1 MVDLDLI
8 VAGHCT
14 QLERFTRRDGAWRP
28 IEFPSLVAV
37 IRHPNLGVV
46 LFDTG
51 YAPRFATA
59 TARWPY
65 RLYSLLLPVSCTPW
79 DTVLTQ
85 LADRGIE
92 PDHVRTIVL
101 SHLHGDHV
109 GGLRDFPSARILLGA
124 GALPA
129 GWRDRSAWRN
139 TAHGFVPAL
148 LPDDVERRVEYPA
161 PDSVVCTGLGGVL
174 DSGADPFG
182 DGSVVTVPLPGHT
195 DGHQGLWLPTEGPD
209 GVLLVGDA
217 CWSERAYT
225 HGELPAGFILRSGDE
240 QSYRAVLADLTRL
253 HRARPDLLIV
263 PSHCWPSIRRA
274 QAVLGG

>member
-1 MVDLDLI
+1 MVGVDLI

-14 QLERFTRRDGAWRP
+14 QLERFTRSGGAWWP

-37 IRHPNLGVV
+37 IRHPTAGVV

-65 RLYSLLLPVSCTPW
+65 RLYPLLLPVTCAPW
-79 DTVLTQ
+79 DTVLSQ
-85 LADRGIE
+85 LADRGINPGE
-92 PDHVRTIVL
+92 VRTIVL

-109 GGLRDFPSARILLGA
+109 SGLRDFPEARILLGA
-124 GALPA
+124 GALPD
-129 GWRDRSAWRN
+129 GWRDRSAWSN

-148 LPDDVERRVEYPA
+148 LPDDVAQNVEYPD
-161 PDSVVCTGLGGVL
+161 PDSVVCTGLGGLL
-174 DSGADPFG
+174 DAGHDPFG

-195 DGHQGLWLPTEGPD
+195 DGHQGLWLPNEGPE
-209 GVLLVGDA
+209 GLLLVGDA
-217 CWSERAYT
+217 CWTERAYT
-225 HGELPAGFILRSGDE
+225 HGELPVGFILRSGDE
-240 QSYRAVLADLTRL
+240 QRYRAVAADLARL
-253 HRARPDLLIV
+253 HRERPQLLIV
-263 PSHCWPSIRRA
+263 PSHCRPSIRRA